1 MRLPLRA
8 YVLAVM
14 ATGAAA
20 PLIAALALPVGPAEE
35 LWLAGLLLAATAFA
49 QIRPVHLGPKLKLTV
64 EDAATYAAAL
74 TLHPLGAVAVAGLGT
89 LVGLRF
95 ARRASWYN
103 RGFNVAVVVLGT
115 GAATVVYGG
124 LGRGNGELDA
134 YAAVWAMVAKF
145 AIENVLVDVAVALQ
159 LQRSPLTAWW
169 QTHRDAIPHHVALYI
184 IGFLA
189 AVSLQGHLWAIA
201 LFLAPVGIVYFA
213 LRDVARMRQQTR
225 DSIVALADMIDL
237 RDAYTHGHS
246 QRVAEYAQNLA
257 RELGLSRAETDL
269 IREAARVHDIGK
281 IGTADQ
287 FLLKPGPLDEHEE
300 QEMRRHAQL
309 GYKLLKRIPEFA
321 AGAELVL
328 SHHERVDGTGYPRG
342 LRGDELP
349 IEARVIAVADAYDA
363 MTTDRPYRRAM
374 SWESTRAE
382 LRAGAG
388 TQWDAWVVDRFI
400 GMIERDRAMD
410 RVALTPAQVDV
421 GVAGG

>member
-1 MRLPLRA
+1 MRALRWPMRT
-8 YVLAVM
+8 YVLIVM
-14 ATGAAA
+14 ALGAAM
-20 PLIAALALPVGPAEE
+20 PLVAASIATVGSADE
-35 LWLAGLLLAATAFA
+35 LVLTAVLLGATGFA
-49 QIRPVHLGPKLKLTV
+49 QVRPVYLGPKLKLTV

-74 TLHPLGAVAVAGLGT
+74 TLHPLGAVAVAGVGT
-89 LVGLRF
+89 LFGLRF
-95 ARRASWYN
+95 ARKSSWYN

-115 GAATVVYGG
+115 GTAAVVY
-124 LGRGNGELDA
+124 RGMDRAVGDVDA
-134 YAAVWAMVAKF
+134 YAAVAAMVAKF
-145 AIENVLVDVAVALQ
+145 LVENVLVDVAVALQ

-169 QTHRDAIPHHVALYI
+169 QTHREAIPHHVALYI

-189 AVSLQGHLWAIA
+189 AVALRSHLWALA
-201 LFLAPVGIVYFA
+201 LFLAPVGIVYLA
-213 LRDVARMRQQTR
+213 LRDVGRMRQQTR

-246 QRVAEYAQNLA
+246 QRVAEYARRLA
-257 RELGLSRAETDL
+257 RELRLSSGETEL
-269 IREAARVHDIGK
+269 IHEAARVHDIGK

-287 FLLKPGPLDEHEE
+287 FLLKPGPLDEGEK

-342 LRGDELP
+342 LRGEELP

-363 MTTDRPYRRAM
+363 MTTDRPYRKAM
-374 SWESTRAE
+374 SWENARAE

-388 TQWDAWVVDRFI
+388 SQWDARVVEVFIAMVDR
-400 GMIERDRAMD
+400 ERTSE
-410 RVALTPAQVDV
+410 RVALTPAR
-421 GVAGG
+421 A

>member
-1 MRLPLRA
+1 MRALRWQMRA
-8 YVLAVM
+8 YVLTVIACGV
-14 ATGAAA
+14 GAAA
-20 PLIAALALPVGPAEE
+20 LAALTSVTGPTDEIWLTALLV
-35 LWLAGLLLAATAFA
+35 AATAFA
-49 QIRPVHLGPKLKLTV
+49 QVRPLYLGPKLKLTV

-89 LVGLRF
+89 LFGLRF
-95 ARRASWYN
+95 AHKSSWYN

-115 GAATVVYGG
+115 ATAAVVYRALDRG
-124 LGRGNGELDA
+124 LGEVDA
-134 YAAVWAMVAKF
+134 FAAVAAMVAKF
-145 AIENVLVDVAVALQ
+145 LVENILVDVAVALQ

-189 AVSLQGHLWAIA
+189 AVSLRQPWALV
-201 LFLAPVGIVYFA
+201 LFLAPVGIVYLA
-213 LRDVARMRQQTR
+213 LRDVGRMRQQTR

-246 QRVAEYAQNLA
+246 QRVAEYARRLA
-257 RELGLSRAETDL
+257 RELRLSSGEVEL
-269 IREAARVHDIGK
+269 IHSAARVHDIGK

-287 FLLKPGPLDEHEE
+287 FLLKAGPLDEGET

-363 MTTDRPYRRAM
+363 MTTDRPYRKAM
-374 SWESTRAE
+374 SWVSARAE

-388 TQWDAWVVDRFI
+388 TQWDARIIETFI
-400 GMIERDRAMD
+400 AMVEREGATE
-410 RVALTPAQVDV
+410 RVALAPAR
-421 GVAGG
+421 A

>member
-1 MRLPLRA
+1 MRAMRLPLRV
-8 YVLAVM
+8 YVLAVI
-14 ATGAAA
+14 ALGLAA
-20 PLIAALALPVGPAEE
+20 PVFTALALPAGPSDE
-35 LWLAGLLLAATAFA
+35 LWLAGALLAATIAA
-49 QIRPVHLGPKLKLTV
+49 QLKPVHLGPKLKLTV

-74 TLHPLGAVAVAGLGT
+74 TLHPLGAVVVAGVGT

-95 ARRASWYN
+95 ARKSSWYN
-103 RGFNVAVVVLGT
+103 RGFNTAVVTLGT
-115 GAATVVYGG
+115 GAAAIVYGG
-124 LGRGNGELDA
+124 LHSGAGQVDA
-134 YAAVWAMVAKF
+134 YGAVSAMVAKF
-145 AIENVLVDVAVALQ
+145 VIENVLVDIAVALQ

-189 AVSLQGHLWAIA
+189 AASLHNHLWAIA
-201 LFLAPVGIVYFA
+201 LFAAPVGIVYFA

-225 DSIVALADMIDL
+225 DSIIALADMIDL

-246 QRVAEYAQNLA
+246 QRVAEYAEGLA
-257 RELGLSRAETDL
+257 REMGLSRAETDL

-287 FLLKPGPLDEHEE
+287 FLLKPGPLDEYEK

-328 SHHERVDGTGYPRG
+328 SHHERIDGTGYPRG

-374 SWESTRAE
+374 SWERTKAE
-382 LRAGAG
+382 LLAGSG
-388 TQWDAWVVDRFI
+388 TQWDARVVEILIARV
-400 GMIERDRAMD
+400 ERERATE
-410 RVALTPAQVDV
+410 RTALAPAH
-421 GVAGG
+421 A

>member
-1 MRLPLRA
+1 MGALRPSLRA
-8 YVLAVM
+8 YVLIVIA
-14 ATGAAA
+14 AGAAA
-20 PLIAALALPVGPAEE
+20 PLLAAFAVPPGPPGE
-35 LWLAGLLLAATAFA
+35 LWLTAVLLAATAFA
-49 QIRPVHLGPKLKLTV
+49 QVRPVYLGPKLKLTV

-74 TLHPLGAVAVAGLGT
+74 TLHPLGAVAIAGLGT
-89 LVGLRF
+89 LFGLRF
-95 ARRASWYN
+95 ARRSSWYN

-115 GAATVVYGG
+115 GAAAVVYGG
-124 LGRGNGELDA
+124 LDRGGGGVDA
-134 YAAVWAMVAKF
+134 YAAVAAMLAKF
-145 AIENVLVDVAVALQ
+145 VVENTLVDLAVALQ
-159 LQRSPLTAWW
+159 LHRSPLTAWW
-169 QTHRDAIPHHVALYI
+169 QTHREAIPHHVALYI

-189 AVSLQGHLWAIA
+189 AVSLRSHLWAIA

-246 QRVAEYAQNLA
+246 QRVAEYARQLA
-257 RELGLSRAETDL
+257 RELRLSSGETEL
-269 IREAARVHDIGK
+269 IHEAARVHDIGK

-287 FLLKPGPLDEHEE
+287 FLLKPGPLDEDEK

-328 SHHERVDGTGYPRG
+328 SHHERVDGSGYPRG
-342 LRGDELP
+342 LRGEELP

-374 SWESTRAE
+374 SWESARAE
-382 LRAGAG
+382 LRGGAG
-388 TQWDAWVVDRFI
+388 TQWDAGVVDAFI
-400 GMIERDRAMD
+400 GMIDRERTTE
-410 RVALTPAQVDV
+410 RVALTPAR
-421 GVAGG
+421 A

>member
-1 MRLPLRA
+1 MGMRALRWQMRT
-8 YVLAVM
+8 YVLTVIA
-14 ATGAAA
+14 AGAAT
-20 PLIAALALPVGPAEE
+20 PLVAATITVARATDE
-35 LWLAGLLLAATAFA
+35 LWLTVLLLAATAFA
-49 QIRPVHLGPKLKLTV
+49 QIRPVYLGPKLKLTV

-89 LVGLRF
+89 LFGLRF
-95 ARRASWYN
+95 ARKSSWYN

-115 GAATVVYGG
+115 GAAALVYGG
-124 LGRGNGELDA
+124 LDRGLGDIDA
-134 YAAVWAMVAKF
+134 FAAVAAMVAKF
-145 AIENVLVDVAVALQ
+145 LVENVLVDVAVALQ

-189 AVSLQGHLWAIA
+189 TVALRGQLWALV
-201 LFLAPVGIVYFA
+201 LFLAPVGIVYLA
-213 LRDVARMRQQTR
+213 LRDVGRMRQQTR

-246 QRVAEYAQNLA
+246 ERVADYARQLA
-257 RELGLSRAETDL
+257 RELRLSSGETEL
-269 IREAARVHDIGK
+269 IHEAARVHDIGK

-287 FLLKPGPLDEHEE
+287 FLLKPGPLDEGETR
-300 QEMRRHAQL
+300 EMRRHAQL

-342 LRGDELP
+342 LRGEELP

-382 LRAGAG
+382 LLAGAG
-388 TQWDAWVVDRFI
+388 TQWDARVIEAFI
-400 GMIERDRAMD
+400 AMVERQRATE
-410 RVALTPAQVDV
+410 RVALEPAR
-421 GVAGG
+421 A

>member
-1 MRLPLRA
+1 MRALRWQMRT
-8 YVLAVM
+8 YVLIVM
-14 ATGAAA
+14 AAGVAALVVAAFIPAAA
-20 PLIAALALPVGPAEE
+20 SGDEIWLTALLV
-35 LWLAGLLLAATAFA
+35 AATAFA
-49 QIRPVHLGPKLKLTV
+49 QVRPLYLGPKLKLTV

-89 LVGLRF
+89 LFGLRF
-95 ARRASWYN
+95 TRKSSWYN

-115 GAATVVYGG
+115 GTAAVVYGG
-124 LGRGNGELDA
+124 LDRGLGDVDA
-134 YAAVWAMVAKF
+134 FAAVAAMVAKF
-145 AIENVLVDVAVALQ
+145 LVENVLVDVAVALQ

-189 AVSLQGHLWAIA
+189 AVSLRSYLWALV
-201 LFLAPVGIVYFA
+201 LFLAPVGIVYLA
-213 LRDVARMRQQTR
+213 LRDVGRMRQQTR

-246 QRVAEYAQNLA
+246 QRVAEYARRLA
-257 RELGLSRAETDL
+257 RELRLSSGETEL
-269 IREAARVHDIGK
+269 IHEAARVHDIGK

-287 FLLKPGPLDEHEE
+287 FLLKPGPLDEGET

-342 LRGDELP
+342 LRGEELP

-363 MTTDRPYRRAM
+363 MTTDRPYRSAM

-388 TQWDAWVVDRFI
+388 TQWDARVVDAFI
-400 GMIERDRAMD
+400 AMVDREPATE
-410 RVALTPAQVDV
+410 RVALAPAR
-421 GVAGG
+421 A